1 MVTNI
6 LLVVL
11 NVIVAVSAHAIIKEL
26 RKINEPPQKP
36 QEAERIDIVLDD
48 VTPAK
53 K

>member
-11 NVIVAVSAHAIIKEL
+11 NVIVAVSAHAIVKEL
-26 RKINEPPQKP
+26 RKINETPLKP
-36 QEAERIDIVLDD
+36 KEARSLDIVLDD
-48 VTPAK
+48 VTPVK